1 VNRRGFTLFELLIAV
16 GIFAMVSVLIY
27 ASFSSMQK
35 SKQGLERIQER
46 QREGRLAMQRISREL
61 QSAYLSLHLPDNQ
74 PLVVQRTSFIGTRG
88 TPADRLDFNS
98 FSNIRRDR
106 DGHDSDQS
114 EISYFGSPDP
124 ERSGKVDLA
133 RRMSDR
139 PDLEP
144 TKGGRVEILATD
156 IDLFDL
162 EYLDPA
168 SDRYTETW
176 DSTSTTGQLGRLPF
190 LVRVTLVL
198 NEAQQRASQSSGRG
212 RIRLVTTIRLPM
224 QKPLNFALL

>member
-1 VNRRGFTLFELLIAV
+1 MNRRGFTLFELLIAI
-16 GIFAMVSVLIY
+16 GIFAMVSLLIY
-27 ASFSSMQK
+27 AAFSSMAK

-46 QREGRLAMQRISREL
+46 QREGRLAMQRITREL
-61 QSAYLSLHLPDNQ
+61 QGAYLSLHIPDNQ
-74 PLVVQRTSFIGTRG
+74 TLVMQKTAFIGSRG
-88 TPADRLDFNS
+88 IPADRVDFNA
-98 FSNIRRDR
+98 FANIRRDR
-106 DGHDSDQS
+106 DGHDSDQA

-124 ERSGKVDLA
+124 DRSGTIDLA
-133 RRMSDR
+133 RRISSR

-162 EYLDPA
+162 EYLDPTT
-168 SDRYTETW
+168 DRFTETW
-176 DSTSTTGQLGRLPF
+176 DSTSTTGQPGRLPF

-198 NEAQQRASQSSGRG
+198 NQGQRARSDSGRS
-212 RIRLVTTIRLPM
+212 RIRLVTTINLPI